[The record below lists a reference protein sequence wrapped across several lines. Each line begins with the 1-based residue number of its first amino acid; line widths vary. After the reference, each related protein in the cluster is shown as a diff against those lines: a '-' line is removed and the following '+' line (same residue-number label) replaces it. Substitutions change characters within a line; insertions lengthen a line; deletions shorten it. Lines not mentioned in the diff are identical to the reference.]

1 MFMPIG
7 GAPIETFSTPLRATR
22 VVAIM
27 TYSLTVTDD
36 SDEMSVKLNIVF
48 IPIST

>member
-22 VVAIM
+22 VVA
-27 TYSLTVTDD
+27 TVTDD
-36 SDEMSVKLNIVF
+36 SDEMLPQDVCKIEYRLHAHFYI
-48 IPIST
+48 I